1 MLKKMIL
8 QNNINCSSLS
18 MAQNLKIKNNELSQ
32 SVEAKNRTNIFKN
45 PSEDLNASSK
55 VGNYYKLSDKRKN
68 LSKLKL
74 DCNDDSLNIINLF
87 INGIKYLKSND
98 TLSYTI
104 KLMKLHSYLEKNG
117 HSYKIISNYT
127 NLGKYLSQNS
137 IQLLTNDKHLLK
149 NVRIETLHHVYML
162 YLFNGLY
169 KFEKYQTFQK
179 PHENSKELKTFLEE
193 LIDNEK
199 CPSSPKSC
207 SICQTLKEIFNKKNN
222 INNFKHFS
230 FINTNQNIN
239 QNNTPIK
246 NKMSTQMTNHNKKI
260 QRIKQKLIN
269 ELGDKNKNNVSNNS
283 ILEKTMTSSKIK
295 NTAPLTNKIK
305 RKIGI
310 KVKNSALINNTYKK
324 EKEKQQRIKTEPN
337 DTFIKYIKKTNING
351 TNCFKINYKDSIS
364 DSYKPETRSK
374 SNSAEQPLSSKKKSI
389 FNNDYDSNNSYKYKA
404 KSKIFLQK
412 QTQYPNS
419 LNKNNE
425 NIGSFKDI
433 ITIQD
438 LQKMVNGN
446 IFINYNISTIFKDS
460 SKKEQNTKYYR
471 NKDARKANTSRNSFV
486 LNTSTSIKTANIGK
500 IYNKVN
506 KNQNNDRNV
515 EINKEFKY
523 DDNYFIIN
531 KDSFVKTRNIGCC
544 QNINNNDMADIDIY
558 ANEIENRINYMKNEI
573 NMFKAHNN
581 EIKQQ
586 LYNLNN
592 KNNV

>member
-8 QNNINCSSLS
+8 QNNINYSSLS
-18 MAQNLKIKNNELSQ
+18 MPQNIKMKNSELSK
-32 SVEAKNRTNIFKN
+32 SVESKNRANILKN
-45 PSEDLNASSK
+45 ASEDINTSPK
-55 VGNYYKLSDKRKN
+55 FGNYFKLSDKKKN

-104 KLMKLHSYLEKNG
+104 KLMKLNSYLQKNG
-117 HSYKIISNYT
+117 HSYKIVSNYT
-127 NLGKYLSQNS
+127 NLSRYLSQKS

-162 YLFNGLY
+162 YLFNGFY
-169 KFEKYQTFQK
+169 KLEKYQTFQK

-199 CPSSPKSC
+199 CPSSTKSC

-230 FINTNQNIN
+230 FINTNQNTN

-246 NKMSTQMTNHNKKI
+246 NKMNTQTTNHNKKI

-269 ELGDKNKNNVSNNS
+269 DVGDKNKNNVTNNS
-283 ILEKTMTSSKIK
+283 VFEKNLTSSKIK

-351 TNCFKINYKDSIS
+351 TNCYKINYKDSIS

-374 SNSAEQPLSSKKKSI
+374 SNSAEQPSAIKKKSI
-389 FNNDYDSNNSYKYKA
+389 FNNDYDYKA

-412 QTQYPNS
+412 QALYPNS

-425 NIGSFKDI
+425 NIGSFKDV

-486 LNTSTSIKTANIGK
+486 INTTNSIKTANIGK

-506 KNQNNDRNV
+506 KNQNNERNA

-531 KDSFVKTRNIGCC
+531 KDSFVKTRNIDCC
-544 QNINNNDMADIDIY
+544 QNINNNDMVDIDTY

-573 NMFKAHNN
+573 NMFKEHNN